1 MSLPPESTVASFDAP
16 PIPEALLSPLLDTA
30 ADSLSS
36 FDAELPA
43 VLRPLAG
50 FDRRGLSHGPARQQ
64 LQRAIE
70 IDPAF
75 RDFVSDAFIGREAV
89 ARVIDAWDLDAAA
102 EIIDDAMARSDLAL
116 LASALYAARPNGW
129 KFGLGMIVARA
140 GQVRSDEERA
150 DDTKAHQTEVVALA
164 EARRRAEG
172 ARVSAENKI
181 KSLEDELKE
190 ERRARRERELAA
202 DRSAAEA
209 SKKIKVAEAT
219 EAAAALA
226 IKKAES
232 LTEREADRARNAE
245 LALRDLRRVT
255 GAAATPPTAT
265 LPTAGLSSEDAH
277 VLAEAANTARRL
289 ATRLEGLTTA
299 TQVELR
305 ATAAL
310 AAEESGDVVDRRPQ
324 PVCPPGLTSDSAAAL
339 DAMLRTRGVCLVVDG
354 YNISMNAWFD
364 ASIADQRTRLLV
376 ALERLHQRL
385 RCDVV
390 VVFDGSDAAATI
402 PSKRSGV
409 RVLFSTGGEKAD
421 PVIVREVGKMGAN
434 IPIIVAS
441 SDRWVAEHSED
452 LGAIAV
458 PAASLVEVIRH

>member
-1 MSLPPESTVASFDAP
+1 VSLPPESTVSSFDAP

-75 RDFVSDAFIGREAV
+75 RDFVSDSFIGREAV

-116 LASALYAARPNGW
+116 LASALYAVRPNGW
-129 KFGLGMIVARA
+129 EFGLGMIVARA

-150 DDTKAHQTEVVALA
+150 DDTKAHQTEVAALA

-190 ERRARRERELAA
+190 ERRARRERELVA

-209 SKKIKVAEAT
+209 AKKIKAAEAT

-255 GAAATPPTAT
+255 GAAATPPTA
-265 LPTAGLSSEDAH
+265 GLSSENAH

-310 AAEESGDVVDRRPQ
+310 AAEESGDVVNRRSQ

-364 ASIADQRTRLLV
+364 ASIADQRARLLV

-402 PSKRSGV
+402 PPKRSGV

-421 PVIVREVGKMGAN
+421 PVIVREVGKMGVN